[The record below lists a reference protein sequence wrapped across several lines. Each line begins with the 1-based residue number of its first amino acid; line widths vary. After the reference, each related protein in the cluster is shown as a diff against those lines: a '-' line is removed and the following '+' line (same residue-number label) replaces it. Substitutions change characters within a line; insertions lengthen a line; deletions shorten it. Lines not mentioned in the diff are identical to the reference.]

1 MEIPA
6 DLVDLL
12 RKTKRVAVL
21 TGAGVS
27 AESGVPTFRDA
38 LTGLWSQYRPEDLAT
53 PQAFLKNPRK
63 VWEWYISRRD
73 RLSLA
78 QPNPGHLALAEMEGH
93 IPEFTLITQN
103 VDGLHRRAGSRNVIE
118 LHGNLGRVKCF
129 DEGIVVEHWRDD
141 GTVPPRC
148 PFCGGM
154 LRPDVVWFGELLP
167 QEALQ
172 SAIQASQKCQ
182 VFFSIGTSGVVEPA
196 ASLPYRASERG
207 AVVVEVNPEH
217 TPLTPH
223 ANFALHGPSG
233 EVLPELIKRTWGS
246 ISSSPIG

>member
-6 DLVDLL
+6 NLVDLL
-12 RKTKRVAVL
+12 RKAKRVAVL

-38 LTGLWSQYRPEDLAT
+38 LTGLWSQCRPEDLAT
-53 PQAFLKNPRK
+53 PQAFLKDPRK
-63 VWEWYISRRD
+63 VWEWYTSRRE
-73 RLSLA
+73 RLSLV
-78 QPNPGHLALAEMEGH
+78 QPNPGHRALAEMEGH
-93 IPEFTLITQN
+93 IPGFTLITQN
-103 VDGLHRRAGSRNVIE
+103 VDGLHRRAGSCNVIE

-129 DEGIVVEHWRDD
+129 NEGIAVEQWLDD

-154 LRPDVVWFGELLP
+154 LRPDVVWFGEKLP
-167 QEALQ
+167 PEALQ
-172 SAIQASQKCQ
+172 RAIQASKKCQ

-196 ASLPYRASERG
+196 ASLPYWASERG
-207 AVVVEVNPEH
+207 AVVVEVNPEN

-223 ANFALHGPSG
+223 ADFALHAPAG
-233 EVLPELIKRTWGS
+233 EVLPELVKRTWGLE
-246 ISSSPIG
+246 